1 MEITLLLLVGFI
13 IGFIMISL
21 GMGAALYIG
30 SFITLFGLT
39 AKTAAASA
47 LVTTLPALIIA
58 TLIYHGVRK
67 KHDRESHH
75 HRQEHRLLFWALVGT
90 LGGSLLVNRINQHYY
105 QIIISV
111 ILVVLALSILYKTII
126 APHLHHQNRPTQT
139 RLNQVM
145 ADGTGIV
152 SGVMTGLA
160 GMSGGGPL
168 VAGMFLVNASLED
181 AVAASAFIRTWTTIV
196 GIGLHW
202 TTMTIAW
209 HPVIIMSLGTI
220 VGAALAPLVMQHLPG
235 RTKQTFSRVMKP
247 IIALILLYLGVK
259 PFI

>member
-1 MEITLLLLVGFI
+1 MEIALLLLIGFI
-13 IGFIMISL
+13 IGFVMISL

-30 SFITLFGLT
+30 SFITLLGLT

-67 KHDRESHH
+67 KGDHKFHH
-75 HRQEHRLLFWALVGT
+75 HRQEHRLLFWALIGT

-105 QIIISV
+105 QLIISI
-111 ILVVLALSILYKTII
+111 ILIILSLSILYKTII
-126 APHLHHQNRPTQT
+126 APHRPHRNKPTKTQ
-139 RLNQVM
+139 LNQVV

-181 AVAASAFIRTWTTIV
+181 AVAASAFIRMWTTIV

-220 VGAALAPLVMQHLPG
+220 MGAGLAPIVMQHLPEK
-235 RTKQTFSRVMKP
+235 TKQTFSRVMKP

-259 PFI
+259 QFI